1 MAGIYIHIPFCKKA
15 CHYCNFH
22 FSTNLTTKDLLVD
35 AICREIKLKHE
46 LFNHEIIETVYVGG
60 GTPSM
65 LNDAELNRIIGALQ
79 QHFTIAEHAEIT
91 LEANPDD
98 LDKEVVRNL
107 SNSGI
112 NRLSIGVQSFFEED
126 LAWMGRAHTADQAV
140 SCIMEAQDA
149 GFYNLTLD
157 LIYGSPTTTHR
168 MWEVN
173 LQKTISLGIPHVSSY
188 CLTVEDRT
196 ALAHQMKK
204 GKTHAP
210 DAELASDQFEM
221 LMKTLEGTGYDHY
234 EISNFAK
241 EGFIAV
247 HNTNYWKGI
256 PYLGFGPS
264 AHSYFNDKRSWNIAH
279 NQKYI
284 DSIKKGM
291 IPETFETLTPTM
303 KFNEYIMTSLRTKWG
318 ISKARV
324 SEMGSMY
331 STHLEKYVKCHIQH
345 ELMTENEN
353 NFQLT
358 RKGKYF
364 ADRIAMELFIET

>member
-196 ALAHQMKK
+196 ALAHQIKK

-221 LMKTLEGTGYDHY
+221 LMQTLEGTGYDHY

-284 DSIKKGM
+284 ESIKKGI
-291 IPETFETLTPTM
+291 IPETFEFLTPNM
-303 KFNEYIMTSLRTKWG
+303 KFNEYIMTGLRTKWG
-318 ISKARV
+318 VDKAKV
-324 SEMGSMY
+324 AEMGSMY
-331 STHLEKYVKCHIQH
+331 SSHLKQNIQRNLQH
-345 ELMTENEN
+345 ALIIETDNEIK
-353 NFQLT
+353 LT
-358 RKGKYF
+358 RAGKYF
-364 ADRIAMELFIET
+364 ADMVAMELFITD

>member
-22 FSTNLTTKDLLVD
+22 FSTNLTTKELLVD

-46 LFNHEIIETVYVGG
+46 LFKHEIIESVYFGG

-65 LNDAELNRIIGALQ
+65 LNDAELKRILDALQ
-79 QHFTIAEHAEIT
+79 QHFTIAELAEIT

-98 LDKEVVRNL
+98 LDKGVVRNL
-107 SNSGI
+107 NNSGI
-112 NRLSIGVQSFFEED
+112 NRLSIGVQSFFDED

-140 SCIMEAQDA
+140 SCIMEAQNA
-149 GFYNLTLD
+149 GFYNFTID
-157 LIYGSPTTTHR
+157 LIYGSPTTTHH
-168 MWEVN
+168 MWEEN

-196 ALAHQMKK
+196 ALAHQIKK
-204 GKTHAP
+204 RKTLAP

-221 LMKTLEGTGYDHY
+221 LMQTLEGTGYDHY

-264 AHSYFNDKRSWNIAH
+264 AHSYINENRSWNIAH

-284 DSIKKGM
+284 ESIEKGM
-291 IPETFETLTPTM
+291 IPETIEMLTPDM
-303 KFNEYIMTSLRTKWG
+303 KFNEYIMTGLRTKWG
-318 ISKARV
+318 VDKAKV
-324 SEMGSMY
+324 AEMGSLY
-331 STHLEKYVKCHIQH
+331 SSHLKKNIQRNLQH
-345 ELMTENEN
+345 ALIIETDNEIK
-353 NFQLT
+353 LT
-358 RKGKYF
+358 RAGKYF
-364 ADRIAMELFIET
+364 ADRIAMELFITD